1 MKVTRNDNEIDAKVV
16 GKLDR
21 STSPEFDR
29 MMGEYLDDDVRKIT
43 LDLSET
49 IYVSSAGLRVILAL
63 EKKMNNVEGKL
74 IIRNVPE
81 LVFEVFSETGLSE
94 ILTIE

>member
-1 MKVTRNDNEIDAKVV
+1 MKVTKNGNEIDAKVV

-29 MMGEYLDDDVRKIT
+29 MMGEYLDDNVRKIT

-49 IYVSSAGLRVILAL
+49 IYVSSAGLRAILAL